1 MDIFCILPGF
11 IYISLTVK
19 ILPLT
24 LRRQMKGRPM
34 SYEKTELNTVKR
46 GGHKARYDKMLIHEI
61 LDAVEVCHVAFN
73 IGGRAQVQP
82 VNFGRSGETLYI
94 HGSPKNR
101 MTRALIESGEACL
114 SVMILDSMKLTR
126 SAFHHSVNFRS
137 VVVFGRVEELKSDEQ
152 KVEGLKT
159 IINHFVS
166 GRWEHCRPPTKKELK
181 ATRVIAIHIESASA
195 KVADGALV
203 DDSAD
208 YESAYWAGV
217 IPVKTVYGFPVADEK
232 LREDM
237 EIPAHVLD
245 WYENKKSGII
255 SD

>member
-73 IGGRAQVQP
+73 IEGRAQVQP

-159 IINHFVS
+159 IINHFVP

-195 KVADGALV
+195 KVADGEPT
-203 DDSAD
+203 DEREDYDSG
-208 YESAYWAGV
+208 YWAGV
-217 IPVKTVYGFPVADEK
+217 IPVTTVYGYPRADSRLK
-232 LREDM
+232 PGLSL
-237 EIPAHVLD
+237 PGHVLD
-245 WYENKKSGII
+245 FYRAKNKKS
-255 SD
+255 